1 MSELKEKVV
10 FLQGLA
16 QGMEV
21 DETTKEGKL
30 LKSILDILADMA
42 DEMPD
47 MSADLDEIYDYVD
60 ELDADL
66 AEIEEEVYGDED
78 DDCCCHHHHHDD
90 DECDCDDDDC
100 CCEDE
105 EDYVEVTCPNCHETV
120 CFSSD
125 ILEADEPIE
134 VVCPVCDA
142 AVFSNDAEYV
152 EVEDE
157 TKQSEDED
165 K

>member
-16 QGMEV
+16 QGMEI
-21 DETTKEGKL
+21 DETNKEGKL
-30 LKSILDILADMA
+30 LKSILDVLADMA
-42 DEMPD
+42 DEVD
-47 MSADLDEIYDYVD
+47 EMSADLDEIYDYVD
-60 ELDADL
+60 ELDEDL
-66 AEIEEEVYGDED
+66 AEVEEEVYGEED
-78 DDCCCHHHHHDD
+78 DDCCCHHHHDD
-90 DECDCDDDDC
+90 DCDCDDDD

-157 TKQSEDED
+157 AKEDED